1 MEAVAIVTGL
11 ALLQLFVFAFQV
23 GKMRAKHGV
32 KAPAVSGHEEFER
45 MFRVHMNTLEQI
57 VIFLPGLWLFALYVN
72 PLIAAG
78 LGLVFIIGRFVYRA
92 SYLVDPGKRSMG
104 FALGWLPMMALLF
117 GGMIGAL
124 LRML

>member
-23 GKMRAKHGV
+23 GKMRVKHGV

-57 VIFLPGLWLFALYVN
+57 VIFLPALWLFALYVN

-78 LGLVFIIGRFVYRA
+78 LGLLFIIGRFVYRA

-104 FALGWLPMMALLF
+104 FTLGWLPMMALLI

-124 LRML
+124 LKML

>member
-1 MEAVAIVTGL
+1 
-11 ALLQLFVFAFQV
+11 
-23 GKMRAKHGV
+23 HGV

-45 MFRVHMNTLEQI
+45 MFRIHMNTLEQL

-78 LGLVFIIGRFVYRA
+78 IGLVFIIGRFVYRA

-104 FALGWLPMMALLF
+104 FALGALPMMVLVI

-124 LRML
+124 LQII